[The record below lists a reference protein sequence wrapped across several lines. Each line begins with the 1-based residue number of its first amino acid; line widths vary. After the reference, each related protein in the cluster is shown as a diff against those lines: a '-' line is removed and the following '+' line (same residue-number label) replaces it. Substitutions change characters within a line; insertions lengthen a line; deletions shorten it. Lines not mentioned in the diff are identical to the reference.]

1 MRIPSRP
8 VLSVAVLALLSS
20 SGCGAPHLRAVHE
33 AEQRLLGA
41 EVERLAHCIG
51 EPLSVTRPAM
61 EPGVT
66 LRHYS
71 SAQGRGA
78 DGLLRASPAPDAEAD
93 ARACVFD
100 IHVRDGRVVAVAS
113 DNRAGWGFGSIKRCS
128 AVIGRCAG
136 KG

>member
-1 MRIPSRP
+1 MRIQ
-8 VLSVAVLALLSS
+8 LSLLFVAVALLSG
-20 SGCGAPHLRAVHE
+20 GCGAPHLRQVHE

-51 EPLSVTRPAM
+51 EPLSVTRPAT

-71 SAQGRGA
+71 SAQRRGA
-78 DGLLRASPAPDAEAD
+78 DGLLRATPVPDPED
-93 ARACVFD
+93 NARACVFD
-100 IHVRDGRVVAVAS
+100 IRVRDGRVVAIAS

-136 KG
+136 G